1 MTHQDAIADIR
12 QRVQR
17 TLGERYAVGRELG
30 RGGMA
35 VVLHAYDLK
44 HRRDV
49 AIKVMLPDL
58 AVSLAPKR
66 FTREIETASGLTHA
80 HILPIFESGD
90 AEGLPYYIMPF
101 IDGESLDLRLHRLG
115 RLSLAETVQ
124 VIREVAAALHY
135 AHGKG
140 IVHRDIKPANILMAD
155 GHALVADFGIA
166 KAMEASGAEPLTL
179 SGFAIG
185 TPGYMSPEQ
194 VLATGAIDGRTDV
207 YALGCVAY
215 EMLGGQMPHA
225 GFTGRELLLKHAYDA
240 PVPISAVRPDLPAGI
255 DAVLARAMAKEPA
268 QRFGTTVEFAEA
280 LQQVL
285 TAVLSA
291 PTIALEPPAPAIA
304 QRPRWRRA
312 GWLWTGAIAAVAG
325 IALLLNAGR
334 SSENTSAVP
343 FDPRAVSVLPF
354 RVAGDS
360 SVQYLREGL
369 VDLIETKMR
378 VSNAVRP
385 VDSRVTLSAFNRIV
399 GRAEEPSRY
408 EIRALSNALGVSRVI
423 VGSVVASGSRLSI
436 SARMVSS
443 DSSRDV
449 TTNVEGPSDS
459 LFTMVDRIW
468 LNLLARNTGEPVRRL
483 AELTSSSLPAVQ
495 SYLAGR
501 SAWRRGET
509 EEAKRFYTQAL
520 EADSTFALAALGMAS
535 AGVWVQQAGQSEA
548 LRRGLNTGY
557 ALRDRLSQRD
567 RLLFEAYV
575 QPPDA
580 ETHTV
585 LQQLQGWQAAA
596 EVNPDS
602 PDALYEYGDRLFHT
616 GAQLNSP
623 DADRRAEGAFQRA
636 LALDPEFV
644 PAMSHLVL
652 QAAQREQTTTLKT
665 LVERFAIN
673 APTAT
678 TGEFVQW
685 RAAVALKDQVV
696 RTRVMNA
703 LRSLPLSAVNRII
716 GVGQTDGV
724 AMVDVDSAA
733 AELQRRIGT
742 TLTGTDMVWPLQTLH
757 AAAMNRGHAE
767 RAAAVVRQLRSIEPI
782 PAGLSIMYFTADQV
796 PVLDALFWDGDSVT
810 ARESVGRIR
819 ARTSGALS
827 TESDT
832 RARQLTDLCVS
843 ALWSVLRERRSPDPD
858 ARTALRRASAMNDPA
873 AIAGGSPILCDAML
887 SGLEAIGVGDPR
899 TAPAAGTA
907 AATAAAR
914 LDSLISVA
922 PFQFGMDFG
931 PLVLARIQEA
941 RGDLPAALVSIR
953 RRPYDWD
960 VGPIYL
966 STFLREEARL
976 ARATGDL
983 AGATKADAHGKTLRT
998 P

>member
-1 MTHQDAIADIR
+1 MTPSDPIADIR

-58 AVSLAPKR
+58 AVSLAPRR
-66 FTREIETASGLTHA
+66 FSREIETASALTHA
-80 HILPIFESGD
+80 HILPIFESGE

-101 IDGESLDLRLHRLG
+101 IDGESLDLRLNRLG
-115 RLSLAETVQ
+115 RLSLTETVQ
-124 VIREVAAALHY
+124 LIREVAAALHY
-135 AHGKG
+135 AHSKG
-140 IVHRDIKPANILMAD
+140 IVHRDIKPANILLAD

-166 KAMEASGAEPLTL
+166 KAMEAGGAEPLTL

-240 PVPISAVRPDLPAGI
+240 PVPISALRPDLPAGT
-255 DAVLARAMAKEPA
+255 DGVLARAMAKDPGA
-268 QRFGTTVEFAEA
+268 RYDTAVAFADA
-280 LQQVL
+280 LQEVL

-291 PTIALEPPAPAIA
+291 PTVVETPAPIDATPP
-304 QRPRWRRA
+304 RPRWRQPR
-312 GWLWTGAIAAVAG
+312 WLWSGAVAVASG
-325 IALLLNAGR
+325 IALLLTATRQSDSGP
-334 SSENTSAVP
+334 AAP
-343 FDPRAVSVLPF
+343 FDPRAVSILPF

-385 VDSRVTLSAFNRIV
+385 VDSRATLSAFRRIV
-399 GRAEEPSRY
+399 GRSEEPSRY
-408 EIRALSNALGVSRVI
+408 EIRALSSALGVSRII
-423 VGSVVASGSRLSI
+423 VGSVVASGTRLSI
-436 SARMVSS
+436 SARMVSG
-443 DSSRDV
+443 DSSRDLA
-449 TTNVEGPSDS
+449 TNVGGPTDS
-459 LFTMVDRIW
+459 LFAMVDRMW

-483 AELTSSSLPAVQ
+483 EDLTSSSLPAVQ

-501 SAWRRGET
+501 AAWRRGET
-509 EEAKRFYTQAL
+509 EEAKRFYGQAL

-535 AGVWVQQAGQSEA
+535 AGAWVQQAGQSEA

-557 ALRDRLSQRD
+557 ALRDRLSLRD

-575 QPPDA
+575 QPPDPA
-580 ETHTV
+580 THTV
-585 LQQLQGWQAAA
+585 AQQLQGWQAAA
-596 EVNPDS
+596 DANPDS
-602 PDALYEYGDRLFHT
+602 PDVLYEYGDRLFHT
-616 GAQLNSP
+616 GAQLESP
-623 DADRRAEGAFQRA
+623 DAARRAESAFQRA
-636 LALDPEFV
+636 LAIDPEYV
-644 PAMSHLVL
+644 PAMSHLILQTAQRGQTSQL
-652 QAAQREQTTTLKT
+652 QA
-665 LVERFAIN
+665 LVERYAVN

-678 TGEFVQW
+678 IGEFVQW
-685 RAAVALKDQVV
+685 RAAVALGDQGVQ
-696 RTRVMNA
+696 TRVMRA
-703 LRSLPLSAVNRII
+703 LHRVPLSVVNRIV
-716 GVGQTDGV
+716 GFGQTDGV
-724 AMVDVDSAA
+724 AMADVDSAA
-733 AELQRRIGT
+733 TDLDRRLRTELSGADR
-742 TLTGTDMVWPLQTLH
+742 VWPLQTLH
-757 AAAMNRGHAE
+757 AVAMNRGHPE
-767 RAAAVVRQLRSIEPI
+767 RASALVSQLRRMEPI

-796 PVLDALFWDGDSVT
+796 PVLDALFWDGDSVA
-810 ARESVGRIR
+810 AREAVGRIR
-819 ARTSGALS
+819 ARTAGAIAA
-827 TESDT
+827 DGDG

-843 ALWSVLRERRSPDPD
+843 ALWAMLQEHRLPEADG
-858 ARTALRRASAMNDPA
+858 RTALRRASAMTDQA
-873 AIAGGSPILCDAML
+873 AVDGGSPILCDAML
-887 SGLEAIGVGDPR
+887 TSLEAIVPGATTTSAVS
-899 TAPAAGTA
+899 A
-907 AATAAAR
+907 AAVSR
-914 LDSLISVA
+914 LDSLVTVA
-922 PFQFGMDFG
+922 PFQFGQDFA
-931 PLVLARIQEA
+931 PLVLARVQEA
-941 RGDLPAALVSIR
+941 RGDRAGALRALR

-976 ARATGDL
+976 ARATGDV
-983 AGATKADAHGKTLRT
+983 AGAAWANAHWQTLRT